1 MSYQSNIAREYA
13 VLLAKAGDNPSPKQ
27 KKEIQAIIINKPS
40 APSIGKYR
48 LFSDMFFI
56 I

>member
-27 KKEIQAIIINKPS
+27 KKELAKFL
-40 APSIGKYR
+40 KLLR
-48 LFSDMFFI
+48 KTV
-56 I
+56 